1 MQILITTV
9 LYADVLVWWCPFQ
22 SLENAQNFCWIE
34 LAVMDLTEQ
43 IFAEQEKY
51 KKRMQT
57 KK

>member
-22 SLENAQNFCWIE
+22 SLENARNFSWVQ
-34 LAVMDLTEQ
+34 LAVLDLTKKV
-43 IFAEQEKY
+43 FAEQEKY